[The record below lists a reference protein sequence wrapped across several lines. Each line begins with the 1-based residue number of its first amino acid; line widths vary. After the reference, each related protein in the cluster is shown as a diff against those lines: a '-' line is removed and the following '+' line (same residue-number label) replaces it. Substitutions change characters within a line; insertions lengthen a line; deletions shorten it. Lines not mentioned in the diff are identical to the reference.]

1 MRSKLTAF
9 VQGTFK
15 FLSSACFIL
24 IFAHLVF
31 LVMCLL
37 DLKIPEISATRFVN
51 YPIEVFLTDFDSHY
65 GRKSADGTFKPFE
78 KDPFNLTLHNE
89 KDTTDTIQVTTITG
103 SLTVDVSNKRDILA
117 LIFLERIG
125 FLIILFIGFVQLDKL
140 FSSFRSDD
148 PFNPKNSKR
157 LKIVAYL
164 IIGLS
169 PIGLLFNELN
179 ILAFKVYKIDWNSFV
194 ISHNVN
200 PQYIFL
206 GLLILIVSLAFEAG
220 SQLKKESEY
229 TI

>member
-9 VQGTFK
+9 VQVTFK
-15 FLSSACFIL
+15 ILWSACLIL

-37 DLKIPEISATRFVN
+37 DLKTPEMAETRFVN
-51 YPIEVFLTDFDSHY
+51 YPMEVFRTDFDSNS
-65 GRKSADGTFKPFE
+65 GRKSANGTFKAFE
-78 KDPFNLTLHNE
+78 NDPFNFTLHNV
-89 KDTTDTIQVTTITG
+89 KDSTDIIHVTTMTG
-103 SLTVDVSNKRDILA
+103 SLTVDVGNNRDILA

-125 FLIILFIGFVQLDKL
+125 YLIIFFFGFVQLDKL

-179 ILAFKVYKIDWNSFV
+179 IHVFKNYKIDWNNLI
-194 ISHNVN
+194 ISHNLN

-206 GLLILIVSLAFEAG
+206 GFLILIVALAFEAG
-220 SQLKKESEY
+220 SQLKKESDY